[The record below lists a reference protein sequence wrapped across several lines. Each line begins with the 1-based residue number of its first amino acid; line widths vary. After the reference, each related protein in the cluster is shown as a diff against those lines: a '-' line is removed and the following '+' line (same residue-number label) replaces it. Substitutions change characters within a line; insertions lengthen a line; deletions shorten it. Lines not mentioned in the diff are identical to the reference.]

1 MEAAPADGA
10 GSEQAIP
17 GQWGEAENADP
28 GTEPNISADQKEPEP
43 NPEPEESGISPR
55 ERRKRE
61 KEQRE
66 LAKQEQRKKAE
77 EKAPRRNSKVC

>member
-1 MEAAPADGA
+1 MEAAAPADGA

-43 NPEPEESGISPR
+43 NPEPEELSPR